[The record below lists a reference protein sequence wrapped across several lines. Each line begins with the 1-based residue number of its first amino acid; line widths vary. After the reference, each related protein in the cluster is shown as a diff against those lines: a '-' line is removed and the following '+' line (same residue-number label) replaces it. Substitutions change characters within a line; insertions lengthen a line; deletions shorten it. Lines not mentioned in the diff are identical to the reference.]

1 VWQLF
6 VFSSSFQPGTNAVK
20 RRVAVVGG
28 KLEARPIMRAGFCF
42 CIHKEF
48 AFLPEELVGFDLE
61 IRSVSRYTALNY
73 DHRLVDGREAVTFLC
88 SVRDKLE
95 DCLTCS
101 DWLPCLPTDHTVL
114 QGSCF
119 QSLSGSLTN
128 AAGPVI

>member
-1 VWQLF
+1 MESWKPAQSCALVF
-6 VFSSSFQPGTNAVK
+6 VFF
-20 RRVAVVGG
+20 
-28 KLEARPIMRAGFCF
+28 
-42 CIHKEF
+42 KEF
-48 AFLPEELVGFDLE
+48 AFLPEESALE

-95 DCLTCS
+95 DCLTCC
-101 DWLPCLPTDHTVL
+101 DWFPCLSTDHTVF